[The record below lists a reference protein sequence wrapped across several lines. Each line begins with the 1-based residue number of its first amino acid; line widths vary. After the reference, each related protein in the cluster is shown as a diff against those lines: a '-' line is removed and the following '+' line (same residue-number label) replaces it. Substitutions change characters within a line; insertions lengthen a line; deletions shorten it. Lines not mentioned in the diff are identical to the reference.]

1 MKIIDKRNKYL
12 GKRVKLIASP
22 FYTYE
27 VLSGIEIKACGKD
40 AYMIALRNIDQ
51 LTLIYYS
58 YENFIESIKDGSIKI
73 LWK

>member
-12 GKRVKLIASP
+12 GKRVKFISSP

-27 VLSGIEIKACGKD
+27 VLSGIEIKTCEKD
-40 AYMIALRNIDQ
+40 AYIIALRNIDE

-58 YENFIESIKDGSIKI
+58 YENFIESINKGSIKI
-73 LWK
+73 L

>member
-1 MKIIDKRNKYL
+1 MKIIDKRNRYL
-12 GKRVKLIASP
+12 GKRVRLIASP

-27 VLSGIEIKACGKD
+27 VLNGIEIKVCEKD

-51 LTLIYYS
+51 LTFIYYS

-73 LWK
+73 L

>member
-27 VLSGIEIKACGKD
+27 VLSGIEIKVCEKD
-40 AYMIALRNIDQ
+40 AYMIALRNIDE

-73 LWK
+73 L

>member
-1 MKIIDKRNKYL
+1 MKIIDKRNRYL
-12 GKRVKLIASP
+12 GKRVRLIASP

-27 VLSGIEIKACGKD
+27 VLNGIEIKVCEKD

-51 LTLIYYS
+51 LTFIYYS

>member
-12 GKRVKLIASP
+12 GKRVKFIASQ

-27 VLSGIEIKACGKD
+27 VLSGIKTKNCGKD
-40 AYMIALRNIDQ
+40 AYMIALRSIDG
-51 LTLIYYS
+51 LNLIYYL
-58 YENFIESIKDGSIKI
+58 YENFIESIDKGSIKI

>member
-22 FYTYE
+22 LYTYE
-27 VLSGIEIKACGKD
+27 VLNGIEIKVCEKD
-40 AYMIALRNIDQ
+40 AYMIVLRNIDE

-73 LWK
+73 L

>member
-58 YENFIESIKDGSIKI
+58 YEKFIESIKDESIKI

>member
-27 VLSGIEIKACGKD
+27 VLNEMKIKICEKES
-40 AYMIALRNIDQ
+40 YTIPLRNISEF
-51 LTLIYYS
+51 TIIYIS

-73 LWK
+73 L

>member
-27 VLSGIEIKACGKD
+27 VLNEMKIKICEKES
-40 AYMIALRNIDQ
+40 YTIPLRNISEF
-51 LTLIYYS
+51 TIIYIS
-58 YENFIESIKDGSIKI
+58 YEKFIELIKSGSIKI
-73 LWK
+73 L